1 MTDPLVEFRAATDA
15 LRARML
21 LVYPPL
27 MRAAHAEL
35 AAGHYAAAEAL
46 FEIAIA
52 HAPSVSER
60 AEAVVGRNRAR
71 DLALQGATD
80 GRHCRHGVRV
90 DARCFA
96 CRAGR

>member
-1 MTDPLVEFRAATDA
+1 MPYTAVDA

-27 MRAAHAEL
+27 MRAACTEL
-35 AAGHYAAAEAL
+35 AAGHYAAAEFL

-60 AEAVVGRNRAR
+60 ADAVVGRNRAH
-71 DLALQGATD
+71 DLAVQGAAD
-80 GRHCRHGVRV
+80 GTHCRHGVRV

-96 CRAGR
+96 CRAGH